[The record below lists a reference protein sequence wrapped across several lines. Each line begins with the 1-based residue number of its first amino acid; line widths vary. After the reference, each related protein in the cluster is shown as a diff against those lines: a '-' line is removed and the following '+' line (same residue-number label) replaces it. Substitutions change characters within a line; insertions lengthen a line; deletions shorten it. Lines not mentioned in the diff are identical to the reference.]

1 MGFAESLR
9 ALIAEDGPQMGVAF
23 HRAFSD
29 ATRWSRV
36 DFIDEGMPP
45 SLSDVFSKGG
55 APFERIKPFL
65 IVKPFLIERMV
76 ALLMSP
82 HNPFQD
88 LPLTRIW
95 KGYVGFDER
104 AELVSLVTKY
114 VRRYEIG

>member
-1 MGFAESLR
+1 MGFAESLK
-9 ALIAEDGPQMGVAF
+9 ALIEIDGPKMDVAF

-65 IVKPFLIERMV
+65 IERMV

-88 LPLTRIW
+88 LPLTQYW

-104 AELVSLVTKY
+104 AELVSLVTKH
-114 VRRYEIG
+114 VRCFEQG

>member
-9 ALIAEDGPQMGVAF
+9 ALVEKEGPPIDVAF
-23 HRAFSD
+23 HHAFLD

-36 DFIDEGMPP
+36 DFIDEAMPP

-65 IVKPFLIERMV
+65 IERMV
-76 ALLMSP
+76 ALLMSL
-82 HNPFQD
+82 HNPFQA
-88 LPLTRIW
+88 LPLTRFW
-95 KGYVGFDER
+95 KGYVEFDER

>member
-1 MGFAESLR
+1 MGFAESLK
-9 ALIAEDGPQMGVAF
+9 ALIENDGPKMDAAF

-29 ATRWSRV
+29 ATRWARA
-36 DFIDEGMPP
+36 DFIDERMPP
-45 SLSDVFSKGG
+45 PMSVGFYEGG
-55 APFERIKPFL
+55 APFERI
-65 IVKPFLIERMV
+65 KPFLIERMV

-82 HNPFQD
+82 HNSFQS
-88 LPLTRIW
+88 LPLTQYW

>member
-1 MGFAESLR
+1 MGFAESLT
-9 ALIAEDGPQMGVAF
+9 ALIEIDGPKMDAAF
-23 HRAFSD
+23 HHAFLD

-55 APFERIKPFL
+55 DPFEGIKPF
-65 IVKPFLIERMV
+65 FIERMV

-82 HNPFQD
+82 HNPSQD
-88 LPLTRIW
+88 LPLTQYW
-95 KGYVGFDER
+95 KGYVGCDER
-104 AELVSLVTKY
+104 AELVPRVTNY